1 MFALLGL
8 SVLFGGLSV
17 VLKGQNTKVVWQN
30 SSLCGYIFEV
40 DNWVNRPLLDITA
53 EPFVTDIPAVNI
65 SMCRHMR
72 RPN

>member
-30 SSLCGYIFEV
+30 LSLCGCIFEV
-40 DNWVNRPLLDITA
+40 DDRINRPLLGITA
-53 EPFVTDIPAVNI
+53 KPLVTD
-65 SMCRHMR
+65 M
-72 RPN
+72 